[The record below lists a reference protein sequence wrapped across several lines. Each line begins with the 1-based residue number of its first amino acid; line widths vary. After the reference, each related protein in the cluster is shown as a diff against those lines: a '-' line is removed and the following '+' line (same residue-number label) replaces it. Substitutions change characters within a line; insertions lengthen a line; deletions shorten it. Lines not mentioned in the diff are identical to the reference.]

1 MVTTTSPE
9 VQEQVREII
18 FLLMKRPITE
28 EIALK
33 VEAIEGFDHLEIVDG
48 EWVGFEK
55 DEYMA
60 GEEHGSIETIII
72 HALADWALKHKTGR
86 VYSGDT
92 DFVLDGT
99 PDDIRK
105 SRKPDAAFVKS
116 NRVKRTK
123 GYVYQSPDLAVEI
136 ISPTERPGA
145 IREKLNEYLKYGVQ
159 QVWQVF
165 PDNRQIVVNFPDGSA
180 KTYGMGDT
188 IFGGDLLPD
197 FELAVATVFEGW
209 DN

>member
-1 MVTTTSPE
+1 VVTTISRE
-9 VQEQVREII
+9 VQEQVREIV

-28 EIALK
+28 EIAMQ
-33 VEAIEGFDHLEIVDG
+33 VEAIEGFEHLEIVNG

-60 GEEHGSIETIII
+60 GEEHGWIETTII
-72 HALADWALKHKTGR
+72 HALADWALKNKAGR

-99 PDDIRK
+99 SDDIRK
-105 SRKPDAAFVKS
+105 SRKPDVAFVKNS
-116 NRVKRTK
+116 RVKPSK
-123 GYVYQSPDLAVEI
+123 GYVYLAPDLVVEI

-145 IREKLNEYLKYGVQ
+145 IREKLNEYLEYGVK

-165 PDNRQIVVNFPDGSA
+165 PDNQQIVVNYPDGSA
-180 KTYGMGDT
+180 RTYGIGDT
-188 IFGGDLLPD
+188 ISGGELLPG